1 MTAPAPPRPGN
12 LGPTVGPLLPD
23 DGPVRRRLLRRARG
37 IAAET
42 LTFVL
47 VTALLPVLLVAA
59 VSVDLALWLRHR
71 KPWMATRLLLFA
83 WWFLAGEM
91 LGITSLLVSWLG
103 TGGPFVA
110 DHPRRRRWVYR
121 TRIRWAA
128 GHFGGIRVIFGLKLE
143 VDGLELGGPGPV
155 LIFIRH
161 ASIIDNA
168 MPDAVIGRAHG
179 IGLRFVL
186 KRELEMI
193 PTIDIGG
200 RMVPTT
206 FVRRASRDTEAELVQ
221 LRKLAVDLG
230 PDEGVLIYPEGT
242 RHTDEKL
249 AKAQA
254 AIAERQPHIAPL
266 ANRLRHV
273 LPPRLGGPLALLEQS
288 DGRADVVFCGHVG
301 LDGFEYISDIWS
313 GGLVGT
319 TVRVKLWR
327 HAAASIP
334 RDEESRT
341 TWLYAQWQL
350 LDDWVGEQRTQL
362 GGGGLP
368 PKAAAALRG

>member
-1 MTAPAPPRPGN
+1 M
-12 LGPTVGPLLPD
+12 GPLLPD
-23 DGPVRRRLLRRARG
+23 DGPAGARYVRRTRG
-37 IAAET
+37 IAAEA
-42 LTFVL
+42 LAFVL
-47 VTALLPVLLVAA
+47 VTVLFPVLLVAA
-59 VSVDLALWLRHR
+59 VVVDAALWLRRR

-91 LGITSLLVSWLG
+91 LGMTSLLVSWLT

-121 TRIRWAA
+121 TRIRWAG
-128 GHFGGIRVIFGLKLE
+128 GHFGGVRVLFGLKLE
-143 VDGLELGGPGPV
+143 VDGIEHGGPGPV

-161 ASIIDNA
+161 ASIIDNT
-168 MPDAVIGRAHG
+168 MPDAVIGKAHG

-186 KRELEMI
+186 KRELQMI
-193 PTIDIGG
+193 PTIDVGG

-206 FVRRASRDTEAELVQ
+206 FVRRASKDPDAELAQV
-221 LRKLAVDLG
+221 RKLAVDLG
-230 PDEGVLIYPEGT
+230 PDEGILIYPEGT
-242 RHTDEKL
+242 RHTAAKL

-254 AIAERQPHIAPL
+254 TIAERQPLVAPL

-273 LPPRLGGPLALLEQS
+273 LPPRLGGPLALLDES
-288 DGRADVVFCGHVG
+288 AGRADVVFCGHVG

-327 HAAASIP
+327 HPGSAVPA
-334 RDEESRT
+334 DEQGRT
-341 TWLYAQWQL
+341 EWLYAQWQV
-350 LDDWVGEQRTQL
+350 LDDWIGEQRVEL
-362 GGGGLP
+362 GSDGLP
-368 PKAAAALRG
+368 PKAAAALAG

>member
-1 MTAPAPPRPGN
+1 M
-12 LGPTVGPLLPD
+12 GPLLPD
-23 DGPVRRRLLRRARG
+23 DGPRRRRYLRRTRG
-37 IAAET
+37 ITAET

-47 VTALLPVLLVAA
+47 VTALFPLLLAGA
-59 VSVDLALWLRHR
+59 VIVDLALWLRRR
-71 KPWMATRLLLFA
+71 KPWMGVRLLAFA

-91 LGITSLLVSWLG
+91 LGMTSLLVTWLS

-121 TRIRWAA
+121 TRIRWAG
-128 GHFGGIRVIFGLKLE
+128 GHFGGVRRIFGLKLE
-143 VDGLELGGPGPV
+143 VDGLEHGGPGPV

-161 ASIIDNA
+161 ASIIDNT
-168 MPDAVIGRAHG
+168 MPDALIGKAHG
-179 IGLRFVL
+179 IGLNFVL

-200 RMVPTT
+200 RMVPTV
-206 FVRRASRDTEAELVQ
+206 FVRRASSDPEAELAQV
-221 LRKLAVDLG
+221 RRLAVGLG

-242 RHTDEKL
+242 RHTAEKL
-249 AKAQA
+249 ARAQA
-254 AIAERQPHIAPL
+254 TIAERQPHIAPL

-273 LPPRLGGPLALLEQS
+273 LPPRLGGPLALLQES
-288 DGRADVVFCGHVG
+288 AGRADVVFCGHVG

-327 HAAASIP
+327 HPGSAVPA
-334 RDEESRT
+334 DEDGRT
-341 TWLYAQWQL
+341 QWLYEQWLL
-350 LDDWVGEQRTQL
+350 LDDWVGEQRAEL
-362 GGGGLP
+362 GPGGLP
-368 PKAAAALRG
+368 PKATPAFTG